1 MPEASKHPDQEYIE
15 QMPRYTYTTA
25 SQRNIDIIPKP
36 GAERH
41 MPAPPEFGH
50 AFRNKWIIEIFQKIK
65 SK

>member
-41 MPAPPEFGH
+41 MPATPEFSYT
-50 AFRNKWIIEIFQKIK
+50 FRDKRIIKIFQKIK